1 MRTLCLRNMILHYR
15 AFGCWCVRT
24 CLLYLQGCRGLR
36 RPLIFWRWRGYFHL
50 QCLELILVWCSFIC
64 QKNGVSNHT
73 AVETPRH
80 AVVFTETDR
89 AESAAQNRIVAEA
102 DLPAMWSYLC
112 SPKLAREGRSNG
124 IKMSDQEVWN
134 PKHWGSALCSVW

>member
-1 MRTLCLRNMILHYR
+1 
-15 AFGCWCVRT
+15 
-24 CLLYLQGCRGLR
+24 
-36 RPLIFWRWRGYFHL
+36 
-50 QCLELILVWCSFIC
+50 
-64 QKNGVSNHT
+64 
-73 AVETPRH
+73 VETPRH

-124 IKMSDQEVWN
+124 IKMSDQEV
-134 PKHWGSALCSVW
+134 